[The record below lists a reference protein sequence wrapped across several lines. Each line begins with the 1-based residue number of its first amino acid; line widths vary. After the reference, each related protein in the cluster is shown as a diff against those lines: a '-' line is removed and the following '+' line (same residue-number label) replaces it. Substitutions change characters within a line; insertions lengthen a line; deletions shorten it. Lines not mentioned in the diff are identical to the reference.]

1 MADHR
6 AKQELS
12 MNSQQLSQIISS
24 RIDELSRLD
33 TDRDRL
39 AGEIEDLRTQ
49 KRGIEVR
56 EKFER
61 EFQCLNEPLTLCL
74 VG

>member
-1 MADHR
+1 
-6 AKQELS
+6 

-61 EFQCLNEPLTLCL
+61 EFQCLNEPLTLSL